1 MTAAPPPLASE
12 PIRVIIFEDNANLR
26 AGLYQLINGSPGFQC
41 VGSYPDCSK
50 ILTVLANAPADVV
63 IMDIGLPGMDGIEG
77 VRILR
82 ENYPKTRILMLTVFE
97 DQDKIF
103 DSICAG
109 ASGYLLKSTPASK
122 ILEAILE
129 VKAGGAPMSPL
140 IASKVLTLVKSPI
153 AREPDTQFNLT
164 AREKEVL
171 TCLVK
176 GMSYKMIAAEL
187 FISADTVRS
196 HLRVV
201 YDKLHVHSKTEAVI
215 KAINRN
221 IV

>member
-1 MTAAPPPLASE
+1 ME
-12 PIRVIIFEDNANLR
+12 II
-26 AGLYQLINGSPGFQC
+26 
-41 VGSYPDCSK
+41 
-50 ILTVLANAPADVV
+50 
-63 IMDIGLPGMDGIEG
+63 
-77 VRILR
+77 
-82 ENYPKTRILMLTVFE
+82 
-97 DQDKIF
+97 
-103 DSICAG
+103 
-109 ASGYLLKSTPASK
+109 
-122 ILEAILE
+122 
-129 VKAGGAPMSPL
+129 
-140 IASKVLTLVKSPI
+140 
-153 AREPDTQFNLT
+153 

-187 FISADTVRS
+187 FISADTVPS